1 MKTTVYA
8 WGAAKNNVLHISAG
22 QTTQKDITTRLN
34 GVNNIVTGPANSWFV
49 GPEGSTLGAY
59 NLDLIY
65 ADTTQNYSRHKE
77 QKAINAVWAVE
88 ERYRGAKLPVRA
100 MNTNRATRLA
110 KQQNYTY
117 DRTTSVYGHVLLHN
131 TELDGDFNNEVYQA
145 IESWIKNKIDD
156 STTLKRKFEKVIK
169 AKAKKEALIKN
180 IAKALDMNSV
190 LA

>member
-1 MKTTVYA
+1 
-8 WGAAKNNVLHISAG
+8 
-22 QTTQKDITTRLN
+22 
-34 GVNNIVTGPANSWFV
+34 
-49 GPEGSTLGAY
+49 
-59 NLDLIY
+59 
-65 ADTTQNYSRHKE
+65 
-77 QKAINAVWAVE
+77 
-88 ERYRGAKLPVRA
+88 